1 MTSPIHDPL
10 EGIDLG
16 ALLEHGQEADAPD
29 PADPQPMVKSS
40 IKLPVE
46 LYDWLR
52 SEAQRTGVGV
62 STLLRQFAEEKR
74 AKASG
79 GQVLVSL
86 DDVERVISDL
96 IRRSHPAA

>member
-1 MTSPIHDPL
+1 MTSSHDPL
-10 EGIDLG
+10 EGVDLG
-16 ALLEHGQEADAPD
+16 ALLTHGQEADAPRPSD
-29 PADPQPMVKSS
+29 AQPMVKSS

-46 LYDWLR
+46 LHDWLR
-52 SEAQRTGVGV
+52 SEAQRTGVGI

-74 AKASG
+74 AKAAG

-86 DDVERVISDL
+86 SDVERVISDL